1 MRIIL
6 KNSFFS
12 VVCFLTVLFF
22 GMSCQRENGP
32 VEQEP
37 GSPVALESGEAAL
50 SFRVSTPVVVDN
62 TKSVITDTY
71 FETGIRSILI
81 LVLGEDGSWK
91 STYKE
96 ASSGYLSTGTGVA
109 ALELDAVRVR
119 ACYQDYTVY
128 AFVNMGNVMDNMP
141 VDASGKP
148 TPDAYVYSLPVA
160 YPDLGTRGMP
170 MCAKET
176 VDTDD
181 LPAGGQ
187 ANVVLTL
194 RRLMAKV
201 VISVNKTG
209 MTGENAGV
217 LNSSIIRVRQV
228 PRVIRPFASG
238 GSGALEVAELYGG
251 VGASYTDTD
260 YYSFSAGAAAGA
272 AYHTNV
278 TTLYVPENYQGV
290 GSETNQEKK
299 ATAPGETPTGRQ
311 ALATF
316 LEYKASKSGTND
328 GISGNLTYKAYLGE
342 NVVND
347 YNVIGDKVYRATLNL
362 SWNGLFY
369 DGDWRVD
376 NSDITDGRILTLS
389 KETPHTTSSSFT
401 DWGRLRRNVASQL
414 YVNFSRDGGASWVHS
429 AKDIDGWPYGWDLY
443 IDGVKQAAGGSA
455 TAAGDLGWSYIGDP
469 SRDQLFITPGPSS
482 VASSVHTLQVK
493 SADGRVVSNEVSFE
507 VSSSLTLAW
516 DTVSPEYVA
525 QRGRLYPTDL
535 EDPSAT
541 VVYTITSGNTK
552 VRLNSATDA
561 QSTMVGL
568 LAEGTAT
575 IHAECAA
582 TDQSGDM
589 VINIVAPTLDWGGP
603 LSLYAHPDGGDS
615 CDGEDG
621 MSGHRPLPAYYKP
634 GEYSTAFVRKVGSV
648 TTLAVNYNLASDLYD
663 ELLAFTPSVTS
674 PLLKVSSEG
683 YGDIIL
689 YVDKLTSGT
698 TSYPLKQEEEI
709 GELIVSPKSASTGVE
724 SISATVYSVDPF
736 SAYDSYRA
744 SPVSVDKSRDIN
756 DLSVINSSDLTSAR
770 TAWSIANT
778 TYNVSFPAISGGN
791 SYKGLE
797 VFLNGSSTSTS
808 TIKSQ
813 MTGTPGG
820 TVSWPSM
827 VTNRL
832 SEDTAGVIE
841 LKGFVKNRYSSEKIY
856 SPTFYKGRLFR
867 HGAVVAYVS
876 NPLDSYSTHAPW
888 TTNDMRVSCRY
899 FGKVSGYTSSGL
911 AFAFPDVGTH
921 RTNETYY
928 IQWSDYVHDMYGYRG
943 ACKVKRNGALR
954 PVTDVNQYNEG
965 VGYLFDVEDICGTAS
980 SYDVDIHGPSLNPHD
995 AHEGYFCGDSS
1006 ISGNTG
1012 KDGVGDK
1019 GAMMYFLPR
1028 SSQYPKYGS
1037 IRVANEG
1044 LVFIKPDGSPTHN
1057 YSSTVT
1063 GCGYFVLHTFDGNG
1077 LIEDRWL

>member
-22 GMSCQRENGP
+22 GVLSCQRENGP
-32 VEQEP
+32 VEQES
-37 GSPVALESGEAAL
+37 GSPVTLESGEAAL
-50 SFRVSTPVVVDN
+50 SFCVSTPVVGVD

-96 ASSGYLSTGTGVA
+96 VSSGYLSTGTGVA
-109 ALELDAVRVR
+109 ALDLDAVKVR

-170 MCAKET
+170 MCAKVT

-201 VISVNKTG
+201 VISVKKTG

-228 PRVIRPFASG
+228 PRVIRPFAAG
-238 GSGALEVAELYGG
+238 GSGALEVVELYGG
-251 VGASYTDTD
+251 VGASSTDTD

-290 GSETNQEKK
+290 GSETSQEKK

-362 SWNGLFY
+362 SWNGLFF

-376 NSDITDGRILTLS
+376 NSDITDSRRLYLS
-389 KETPHTTSSSFT
+389 TTANASSASF

-443 IDGVKQAAGGSA
+443 IDGVKQAAGASA

-493 SADGRVVSNEVSFE
+493 SADGRVASNEVTFE
-507 VSSSLTLAW
+507 VSQPLNLYWPYGTN
-516 DTVSPEYVA
+516 TYYVA
-525 QRGRLYPTDL
+525 QRPVLIQNTGL
-535 EDPSAT
+535 EDSSAT
-541 VVYTITSGNTK
+541 LTFTEKDGKTGIEFVSLSEKSRYIKLLAAGEYTIVVTASNGQTGETTLTVKNPVVEQLWTTGGLWVDGKDSDKLLRYKTTDGTEMTVASTDEMGNGGSK
-552 VRLNSATDA
+552 F
-561 QSTMVGL
+561 
-568 LAEGTAT
+568 
-575 IHAECAA
+575 
-582 TDQSGDM
+582 
-589 VINIVAPTLDWGGP
+589 AP
-603 LSLYAHPDGGDS
+603 SLYETLLKPRITGVSAVSSYVFLD
-615 CDGEDG
+615 
-621 MSGHRPLPAYYKP
+621 AYKNLINLNNNMLYVKTLECTIP
-634 GEYSTAFVRKVGSV
+634 GEVIKVKERIGQHFN
-648 TTLAVNYNLASDLYD
+648 VNVQA
-663 ELLAFTPSVTS
+663 
-674 PLLKVSSEG
+674 
-683 YGDIIL
+683 
-689 YVDKLTSGT
+689 
-698 TSYPLKQEEEI
+698 
-709 GELIVSPKSASTGVE
+709 GVE
-724 SISATVYSVDPF
+724 ALTYETYFNDPF
-736 SAYDSYRA
+736 VDVDRTNFNATFHDFTTAYAHMTSAQVSAYD
-744 SPVSVDKSRDIN
+744 VSKTHTFSSNSQGKIYAREDLIQVETSEDIG
-756 DLSVINSSDLTSAR
+756 DTSDALNA
-770 TAWSIANT
+770 
-778 TYNVSFPAISGGN
+778 TYSGGN
-791 SYKGLE
+791 
-797 VFLNGSSTSTS
+797 
-808 TIKSQ
+808 TITFSMNNDGFHPSGDKSVYVHVQ
-813 MTGTPGG
+813 
-820 TVSWPSM
+820 
-827 VTNRL
+827 
-832 SEDTAGVIE
+832 
-841 LKGFVKNRYSSEKIY
+841 NRYDVSAGGARAKYSVSKYIGHAKIY
-856 SPTFYKGRLFR
+856 M
-867 HGAVVAYVS
+867 HVVWATIMKPQS
-876 NPLDSYSTHAPW
+876 
-888 TTNDMRVSCRY
+888 
-899 FGKVSGYTSSGL
+899 F
-911 AFAFPDVGTH
+911 
-921 RTNETYY
+921 
-928 IQWSDYVHDMYGYRG
+928 
-943 ACKVKRNGALR
+943 
-954 PVTDVNQYNEG
+954 
-965 VGYLFDVEDICGTAS
+965 
-980 SYDVDIHGPSLNPHD
+980 
-995 AHEGYFCGDSS
+995 
-1006 ISGNTG
+1006 
-1012 KDGVGDK
+1012 
-1019 GAMMYFLPR
+1019 
-1028 SSQYPKYGS
+1028 SSQYMTDVINKNELRKENPDDVWDCRYLYGGF
-1037 IRVANEG
+1037 VNNESAILTPNINKLTAPG
-1044 LVFIKPDGSPTHN
+1044 WDSNSFATTALSDKQGFTMHTD
-1057 YSSTVT
+1057 VT
-1063 GCGYFVLHTFDGNG
+1063 GTYYVLDSPYGFHMYSFPKPSSAVYSLGYAIFRTFSALSAGTGYWANWKLSETATPFCRYNPSCSYITGTWSGNG
-1077 LIEDRWL
+1077 LTGYYITPDGCEQDDNWNGYLILHFLQDMPVNPNKGYIE

>member
-1 MRIIL
+1 MKKVLCILSVLLAAVAVSCRSETPERVSFEKERDFPAEIRLVLSTTEVDGTKSQYEESVLEAIRNVWFIGIDETGFRQTAYFTESELNHSGASLQCPPMSFRSGSRIRL
-6 KNSFFS
+6 YVTANMGDLSEA
-12 VVCFLTVLFF
+12 VLSE
-22 GMSCQRENGP
+22 GTPDMM
-32 VEQEP
+32 
-37 GSPVALESGEAAL
+37 ALEYFLPDPVDFSATAMPMATQITFLVPAGNTASTVHVILEPLLARLNISINKSGVSDHVVANVLASGAIKVKNANRRLRPFGVSAA
-50 SFRVSTPVVVDN
+50 
-62 TKSVITDTY
+62 
-71 FETGIRSILI
+71 
-81 LVLGEDGSWK
+81 
-91 STYKE
+91 
-96 ASSGYLSTGTGVA
+96 TGTGD
-109 ALELDAVRVR
+109 LFSLDI
-119 ACYQDYTVY
+119 DE
-128 AFVNMGNVMDNMP
+128 
-141 VDASGKP
+141 
-148 TPDAYVYSLPVA
+148 
-160 YPDLGTRGMP
+160 
-170 MCAKET
+170 ET
-176 VDTDD
+176 FSSSVSYDMTHSD
-181 LPAGGQ
+181 
-187 ANVVLTL
+187 VV
-194 RRLMAKV
+194 
-201 VISVNKTG
+201 
-209 MTGENAGV
+209 
-217 LNSSIIRVRQV
+217 
-228 PRVIRPFASG
+228 
-238 GSGALEVAELYGG
+238 
-251 VGASYTDTD
+251 
-260 YYSFSAGAAAGA
+260 
-272 AYHTNV
+272 
-278 TTLYVPENYQGV
+278 LYVPENAMGDLLAS
-290 GSETNQEKK
+290 GSTQWDKGNAP
-299 ATAPGETPTGRQ
+299 ATGKNYSTYI
-311 ALATF
+311 
-316 LEYKASKSGTND
+316 EYTCSKNAADD
-328 GISGNLTYKAYLGE
+328 GIGGALSYRAYLGE
-342 NVVND
+342 DETHNFSVLRNTT
-347 YNVIGDKVYRATLNL
+347 YNCTLGL
-362 SWNGLFY
+362 TWNGLFY
-369 DGDWRVD
+369 DGDWRVE
-376 NSDITDGRILTLS
+376 NSDLTDGRILTLS
-389 KETPHTTSSSFT
+389 ETPHTTSSSFT

-414 YVNFSRDGGASWVHS
+414 YINFSRDGGASWVHS

-443 IDGVKQAAGGSA
+443 IDGVKQASGASA
-455 TAAGDLGWSYIGDP
+455 TAAGDLGWAYTGVAAGD
-469 SRDQLFITPGPSS
+469 RLAITPGPSS

-493 SADGRVVSNEVSFE
+493 SADGRVASNVVSFQ
-507 VSSSLTLAW
+507 VSSPLTLAW
-516 DTVSPEYVA
+516 DTASPQYIA

-535 EDPSAT
+535 EVPSAT

-589 VINIVAPTLDWGGP
+589 VINIVAPELSWGGP
-603 LSLYAHPDGGDS
+603 LSLYAHPDGGNS
-615 CDGEDG
+615 CDGKSG
-621 MSGHRPLPAYYKP
+621 MSGHSPLPAYYKP
-634 GEYSTAFVRKVGSV
+634 GDYSTTLVRKLGSV
-648 TTLAVNYNLASDLYD
+648 TTLAVNNNLARDLYD

-698 TSYPLKQEEEI
+698 TSYPLEQGKEI
-709 GELIVSPKSASTGVE
+709 GELIVSPKSTSIGVE
-724 SISATVYSVDPF
+724 SIRATVYSVDPF

-744 SPVSVDKSRDIN
+744 SSVSVDNSRDIN
-756 DLSVINSSDLTSAR
+756 DLSVINSSYLSSAR
-770 TAWSIANT
+770 SAWSIANT
-778 TYNVSFPAISGGN
+778 TYNVSFPAISGAN

-797 VFLNGSSTSTS
+797 VFLNGSSASAS
-808 TIKSQ
+808 TIKSK

-832 SEDTAGVIE
+832 SEDTAGVFE
-841 LKGFVKNRYSSEKIY
+841 LKGFVKNRYSSERIY
-856 SPTFYKGRLFR
+856 SPTFYRGRLFR

-943 ACKVKRNGALR
+943 ACKVKRYGELR
-954 PVTDVNQYNEG
+954 AVTDVNQYNEG

-980 SYDVDIHGPSLNPHD
+980 SYDFDIHGPDLNPHE

-1028 SSQYPKYGS
+1028 SSQYPKYDS
-1037 IRVANEG
+1037 IRVANES
-1044 LVFIKPDGSPTHN
+1044 LVFIKPDGSPTHK

>member
-1 MRIIL
+1 MKKSVYVIL
-6 KNSFFS
+6 TCLAIACACTRESLSDAVDAGKNPTEKEMCSASLRLNVALNETKSQYQVSDLKTIHNVWVLGVASDGFWRVAYFTESDLAKEGSVVTCPSMSFKAGSSVTFYVTANMGDLSSLAISGTTANPAAIEYLLPLDVNFSTAGMPMAAQSSAVTVSAAGTGILVSLEPLLARLDITINKNGITGSVPAEVLASGELEVKHANRRLRPFGVSCALEPTDIFS
-12 VVCFLTVLFF
+12 VVI
-22 GMSCQRENGP
+22 
-32 VEQEP
+32 
-37 GSPVALESGEAAL
+37 
-50 SFRVSTPVVVDN
+50 D
-62 TKSVITDTY
+62 
-71 FETGIRSILI
+71 
-81 LVLGEDGSWK
+81 
-91 STYKE
+91 KE
-96 ASSGYLSTGTGVA
+96 
-109 ALELDAVRVR
+109 
-119 ACYQDYTVY
+119 
-128 AFVNMGNVMDNMP
+128 
-141 VDASGKP
+141 
-148 TPDAYVYSLPVA
+148 
-160 YPDLGTRGMP
+160 
-170 MCAKET
+170 
-176 VDTDD
+176 
-181 LPAGGQ
+181 
-187 ANVVLTL
+187 
-194 RRLMAKV
+194 
-201 VISVNKTG
+201 
-209 MTGENAGV
+209 
-217 LNSSIIRVRQV
+217 
-228 PRVIRPFASG
+228 
-238 GSGALEVAELYGG
+238 
-251 VGASYTDTD
+251 
-260 YYSFSAGAAAGA
+260 SFSTSSS
-272 AYHTNV
+272 YDMTHSNV
-278 TTLYVPENYQGV
+278 ILYVPENGMGNLLLP
-290 GSETNQEKK
+290 GSTQWDKGN
-299 ATAPGETPTGRQ
+299 TGAPGKYY
-311 ALATF
+311 ATY
-316 LEYKASKSGTND
+316 LEYSCSKNGASD
-328 GISGNLTYKAYLGE
+328 GIDGDLTYRFFLGE
-342 NVVND
+342 D
-347 YNVIGDKVYRATLNL
+347 ATHNFSVHRNATYECTLDL
-362 SWNGLFY
+362 TWNGLFFE
-369 DGDWRVD
+369 GDWRID
-376 NSDITDGRILTLS
+376 NSDLTDGRRLTIS
-389 KETPHTTSSSFT
+389 DTPHTTSTTFT
-401 DWGRLRRNVASQL
+401 DMGRLRRNVAAPV
-414 YVNFSRDGGASWVHS
+414 YVNFSRDGGSSWVHS

-443 IDGVKQAAGGSA
+443 IDGVKQAAGASA
-455 TAAGDLGWSYIGDP
+455 TATGDLGWAYTGAAAGD
-469 SRDQLFITPGPSS
+469 RLAITPGPSS

-493 SADGRVVSNEVSFE
+493 SADGRVASNEVSFQ
-507 VSSSLTLAW
+507 VSSPLTLAW
-516 DTVSPEYVA
+516 DTTAPVYVA

-552 VRLNSATDA
+552 VRLNSATNA

-603 LSLYAHPDGGDS
+603 LSLYAHPDGGYS
-615 CDGEDG
+615 CDGESG
-621 MSGHRPLPAYYKP
+621 MSGHSPSPAYYKP
-634 GEYSTAFVRKVGSV
+634 GEYSTAFVRKLGSV

-674 PLLKVSSEG
+674 PLLKASSEG
-683 YGDIIL
+683 FGDIIL
-689 YVDKLTSGT
+689 YVNKLTSGT
-698 TSYPLKQEEEI
+698 TSYPLEQGEEI

-724 SISATVYSVDPF
+724 SISVTVYSVDPF

-756 DLSVINSSDLTSAR
+756 DLSVINSSYLSSAR
-770 TAWSIANT
+770 SAWSIANT
-778 TYNVSFPAISGGN
+778 TYNVSFPAISSAN

-797 VFLNGSSTSTS
+797 VFLNGSSASAS
-808 TIKSQ
+808 TIKSE

-832 SEDTAGVIE
+832 SEDTAGVFE
-841 LKGFVKNRYSSEKIY
+841 LKGYVRNRYSMEKIY
-856 SPTFYKGRLFR
+856 SPTFYRGRLFR

-928 IQWSDYVHDMYGYRG
+928 IQWSDYAHDMYGYRG
-943 ACKVKRNGALR
+943 ACKVKRNNAQR

-980 SYDVDIHGPSLNPHD
+980 SYDVDIHGPSLNPHE
-995 AHEGYFCGDSS
+995 AHDGYFCGDSS

-1012 KDGVGDK
+1012 KDGLGDK
-1019 GAMMYFLPR
+1019 GAMMYFLSR

-1037 IRVANEG
+1037 IRVANER

>member
-1 MRIIL
+1 MRKHIFIVPFLFLLSIFSCKREASDYEREDIPATTAQGEIVFNLASSNAMVTKSQYQESDL
-6 KNSFFS
+6 KAIHNVWVLAVADDGFWRAKYYTESDFSREGDSVTCPSMNFKFGSSVTFYVTANMGDLTDAGTPGGVATPSGIEYMIPASVDFSASGMPMAAEPFTRTITANTSVSVLLEPLLARLNITIDKNGITDNTVADVLASGAIKVKHANRRLCPFGVSCALSPEHMFS
-12 VVCFLTVLFF
+12 VV
-22 GMSCQRENGP
+22 
-32 VEQEP
+32 
-37 GSPVALESGEAAL
+37 
-50 SFRVSTPVVVDN
+50 
-62 TKSVITDTY
+62 
-71 FETGIRSILI
+71 
-81 LVLGEDGSWK
+81 
-91 STYKE
+91 
-96 ASSGYLSTGTGVA
+96 
-109 ALELDAVRVR
+109 
-119 ACYQDYTVY
+119 
-128 AFVNMGNVMDNMP
+128 
-141 VDASGKP
+141 
-148 TPDAYVYSLPVA
+148 
-160 YPDLGTRGMP
+160 
-170 MCAKET
+170 
-176 VDTDD
+176 VDTENFSSSVSYDMTH
-181 LPAGGQ
+181 P
-187 ANVVLTL
+187 NVV
-194 RRLMAKV
+194 
-201 VISVNKTG
+201 
-209 MTGENAGV
+209 
-217 LNSSIIRVRQV
+217 
-228 PRVIRPFASG
+228 
-238 GSGALEVAELYGG
+238 
-251 VGASYTDTD
+251 
-260 YYSFSAGAAAGA
+260 
-272 AYHTNV
+272 
-278 TTLYVPENYQGV
+278 LYVPENSMGNLLGPGSYTQWDKGNQG
-290 GSETNQEKK
+290 
-299 ATAPGETPTGRQ
+299 APGKQYATYIEYTGHKN
-311 ALATF
+311 AAD
-316 LEYKASKSGTND
+316 D
-328 GISGNLTYKAYLGE
+328 GIGGDLSYRAYLGE
-342 NVVND
+342 NETSNYSVNRNTT
-347 YNVIGDKVYRATLNL
+347 YNCTLGL
-362 SWNGLFY
+362 TWNGLFY
-369 DGDWRVD
+369 TGDWRVD
-376 NSDITDGRILTLS
+376 NSDITDGRLLTLS
-389 KETPHTTSSSFT
+389 ETPHTTSASLA

-414 YVNFSRDGGASWVHS
+414 YVNFSRNGGSTWVHS

-443 IDGVKQAAGGSA
+443 IDGVKQAAGASA
-455 TAAGDLGWSYIGDP
+455 TAAGDLGWAYTSAAAGD
-469 SRDQLFITPGPSS
+469 RIAITPGPSS

-493 SADGRVVSNEVSFE
+493 SADGRVVSNVVAFQ
-507 VSSSLTLAW
+507 VSSPLTLAW
-516 DTVSPEYVA
+516 DTTAPVYVA

-552 VRLNSATDA
+552 VRLNSATNA

-603 LSLYAHPDGGDS
+603 LDLYAHPDGGDS
-615 CDGEDG
+615 CDEEDG

-724 SISATVYSVDPF
+724 SISVTVYSVDPF

-756 DLSVINSSDLTSAR
+756 DLSVINSSYLTSAR

-797 VFLNGSSTSTS
+797 VFLNGSSASAS
-808 TIKSQ
+808 TIKSE

-832 SEDTAGVIE
+832 SEDTAGVFE

-928 IQWSDYVHDMYGYRG
+928 IQWSDYAHDMYGYRG
-943 ACKVKRNGALR
+943 ACKVKRNSAQR

-980 SYDVDIHGPSLNPHD
+980 SYDVDIHGPSLNPHE
-995 AHEGYFCGDSS
+995 AHDGYFCGDSS

-1012 KDGVGDK
+1012 KDGLGDK
-1019 GAMMYFLPR
+1019 GAMMYFLSR

-1037 IRVANEG
+1037 IRVANER

>member
-1 MRIIL
+1 MRTIL

-22 GMSCQRENGP
+22 GGLSCQRENGP

-96 ASSGYLSTGTGVA
+96 ASSGYLSTGTGVV
-109 ALELDAVRVR
+109 ALDLDAVKVR

-148 TPDAYVYSLPVA
+148 TPDVYVYSMPVA
-160 YPDLGTRGMP
+160 YSDLGTRGMP
-170 MCAKET
+170 MCAKVT

-228 PRVIRPFASG
+228 PRVIRPFAAG
-238 GSGALEVAELYGG
+238 GSGALEVVELYGG
-251 VGASYTDTD
+251 VGASSTDTD

-389 KETPHTTSSSFT
+389 DTPHTTSTIFT
-401 DWGRLRRNVASQL
+401 DMGRLRRNVASQL

-482 VASSVHTLQVK
+482 VASSTHTLQVK
-493 SADGRVVSNEVSFE
+493 SADGRVVSNEVSFQ
-507 VSSSLTLAW
+507 VSQPLNLFWPYGSGSY
-516 DTVSPEYVA
+516 YVA
-525 QRGRLYPTDL
+525 QRPILVQNTGL
-535 EDPSAT
+535 EDSSAT
-541 VVYTITSGNTK
+541 ITYTEKDGKTGIEFVSISKTSMYLNLLAAGEYTIVATASNGQTGETTLTVKDPVVEQLWTSQQLWVDGTDSDRMLRYKNTEGTEMTVADNDNQGYGTKFAPSLYETLLKPRITGVSQFNSIPFNTGVVNLISLSEENKLYVNTLECTTPGKEIKVKDNLATPFKVDIQAGAETFWYMTYFKDPFADVDITNNNETFHDFTTMYSHMTSSQIATYNASKTYSFASGSNKRIYAQLANVLTQTSSEIQTKLDALVGTYSGGNSVSIGLTAGTGGTSLYHPSGEKPVFIHVQNKYDVAAGGERALYSLSKQIGKAKIYMHAVFATVMKPQSNSSQYVADILNSPRNYKKQTVSDVWDIRYLYGGFLNNQDATSNGEVKRLFVNVASGN
-552 VRLNSATDA
+552 
-561 QSTMVGL
+561 
-568 LAEGTAT
+568 
-575 IHAECAA
+575 
-582 TDQSGDM
+582 
-589 VINIVAPTLDWGGP
+589 
-603 LSLYAHPDGGDS
+603 
-615 CDGEDG
+615 
-621 MSGHRPLPAYYKP
+621 
-634 GEYSTAFVRKVGSV
+634 TAFVRLALTDEQGFEYRSGDRVLTAPYGFVQRRNLNIVNADCCLGIGYAILKTTDGSGNGI
-648 TTLAVNYNLASDLYD
+648 TWNWSTWKNS
-663 ELLAFTPSVTS
+663 SITS
-674 PLLKVSSEG
+674 PFCTFDPNYDYTKVSWSENG
-683 YGDIIL
+683 LTGRYFTDI
-689 YVDKLTSGT
+689 
-698 TSYPLKQEEEI
+698 
-709 GELIVSPKSASTGVE
+709 
-724 SISATVYSVDPF
+724 YSE
-736 SAYDSYRA
+736 
-744 SPVSVDKSRDIN
+744 RD
-756 DLSVINSSDLTSAR
+756 
-770 TAWSIANT
+770 
-778 TYNVSFPAISGGN
+778 GN
-791 SYKGLE
+791 
-797 VFLNGSSTSTS
+797 LNGYL
-808 TIKSQ
+808 IIHLLQ
-813 MTGTPGG
+813 DMPVNPNNGY
-820 TVSWPSM
+820 
-827 VTNRL
+827 
-832 SEDTAGVIE
+832 IE
-841 LKGFVKNRYSSEKIY
+841 
-856 SPTFYKGRLFR
+856 
-867 HGAVVAYVS
+867 
-876 NPLDSYSTHAPW
+876 
-888 TTNDMRVSCRY
+888 
-899 FGKVSGYTSSGL
+899 
-911 AFAFPDVGTH
+911 
-921 RTNETYY
+921 
-928 IQWSDYVHDMYGYRG
+928 
-943 ACKVKRNGALR
+943 
-954 PVTDVNQYNEG
+954 
-965 VGYLFDVEDICGTAS
+965 
-980 SYDVDIHGPSLNPHD
+980 
-995 AHEGYFCGDSS
+995 
-1006 ISGNTG
+1006 
-1012 KDGVGDK
+1012 
-1019 GAMMYFLPR
+1019 
-1028 SSQYPKYGS
+1028 
-1037 IRVANEG
+1037 
-1044 LVFIKPDGSPTHN
+1044 
-1057 YSSTVT
+1057 
-1063 GCGYFVLHTFDGNG
+1063 
-1077 LIEDRWL
+1077 